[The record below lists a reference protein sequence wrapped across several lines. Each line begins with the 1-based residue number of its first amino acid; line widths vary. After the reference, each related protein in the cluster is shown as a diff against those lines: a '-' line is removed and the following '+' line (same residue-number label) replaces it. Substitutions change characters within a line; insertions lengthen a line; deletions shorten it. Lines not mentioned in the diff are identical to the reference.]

1 MCKTRLDTKIHPL
14 ACLRMQS
21 SFQAGESSSTRRR
34 CRSRGNPETHRRQR
48 RRVRNPRELGDPLT
62 GAAGRENSG
71 KPGGLNL
78 ASGGCRSQG
87 NLRTHRRRD
96 WKRINGATRR
106 FVRQERRR
114 MEKRGNSKLHRW
126 QAGRCRSQG
135 NLRTHHRRDWKR
147 INGATRRFARQK
159 RRRMEKRGNSK
170 LYRWQA
176 GGCRSQGN
184 LRTHHEA
191 DGTVHGPSNLRVR
204 RIRTP
209 EASVSGVF
217 VFGRS
222 NSTETPNAARRRH
235 WRIAR
240 GWRS

>member
-114 MEKRGNSKLHRW
+114 MEKRGNSKL
-126 QAGRCRSQG
+126 
-135 NLRTHHRRDWKR
+135 
-147 INGATRRFARQK
+147 
-159 RRRMEKRGNSK
+159 
-170 LYRWQA
+170 YRWQA